1 MMGLYDRIEAALRES
16 RTGDLDE
23 QAVAVMAAVA
33 QHQRAKVANGEPTL
47 FETPDD
53 DRAERLLANRLSELT
68 RLTEQQCR
76 SLSYALTHT
85 LTVDGFVLARRQSMA
100 ADGHEAAG
108 HAAQDGGGS

>member
-1 MMGLYDRIEAALRES
+1 VTGLYERIEAALRDS
-16 RTGDLDE
+16 RARDLDD

-33 QHQRAKVANGEPTL
+33 RHQRARVANGEPTL

-68 RLTEQQCR
+68 MLSEQQCR

-85 LTVDGFVLARRQSMA
+85 LTVDGFVLGRRRSMA
-100 ADGHEAAG
+100 AEQR
-108 HAAQDGGGS
+108 AAQDGDES

>member
-1 MMGLYDRIEAALRES
+1 MTGLYDRIEAALKDS
-16 RTGDLDE
+16 RVGDLDE

-53 DRAERLLANRLSELT
+53 DRAERILANRLSELT
-68 RLTEQQCR
+68 MLTEQQCR

-85 LTVDGFVLARRQSMA
+85 LTVDGFVLARRRPV
-100 ADGHEAAG
+100 AAG
-108 HAAQDGGGS
+108 ECEAGRFAEQGGGES